1 MEVAN
6 LRQLNHHVIM
16 LWLILSLAAI
26 TPGTPLKSPW
36 KGLEMAR
43 YHFFYV
49 RYRYHKFGYLTCPL
63 INHLNPF
70 CWFSNIILLLH
81 LATSGQPEQ
90 MVHCRVSHPVTAL
103 SCVWNLTKLTERFE
117 DHDLVKFAVILGS
130 GDTCPLSSLT
140 NLIFPH
146 RSSALTSGDCYWG
159 RKVIS
164 SCVCK
169 VCLTA
174 TFSWASLEKILCS
187 LHENH
192 S

>member
-1 MEVAN
+1 MGSRCAN
-6 LRQLNHHVIM
+6 GSR
-16 LWLILSLAAI
+16 SRD
-26 TPGTPLKSPW
+26 TPPTDPHRNSNTCQHWEEEGQGKRWRTRMTESREK
-36 KGLEMAR
+36 KN
-43 YHFFYV
+43 
-49 RYRYHKFGYLTCPL
+49 TCPL
-63 INHLNPF
+63 INHLNPV

-90 MVHCRVSHPVTAL
+90 MVHCRVSPPVTAL
-103 SCVWNLTKLTERFE
+103 SRVWNLTKLTERFE